1 MPISQPLVLYANTVP
16 LAEAHLTEWQEI
28 TFSCLPPLGGVTLA
42 LVVATPTQETPLQ
55 PFLHPGD
62 PTWYWRWNPK
72 NRLGQQTLI
81 LRLHDAAGQTTSYR
95 FRCTILPHKINEQHY
110 TLLLDDLNR
119 TLAMLPYAVT
129 GRSMAAAAPTTAT
142 SESAH
147 RHPHLLETAMAFF
160 DDHLPK
166 LEQVVYRIA
175 RQPHTRLLPTTT
187 RLPAER
193 SYDLS
198 HISRDLAH
206 TLPATPDSPYP
217 AEITHPA
224 TVTTVD
230 TYENRLL
237 KHLLHKL
244 WQRARTLAMLA
255 ADSPKTTRL
264 ASQAQ
269 TAATRIQYLLRLPFL
284 AEVQPLTMSYG
295 ATHILRHEP
304 GYRQVYRLWQQFREL
319 PDFTADVP
327 IMHLPIHDLPRLYEY
342 WCHLQLARVLV
353 ALDGCVVQQQ
363 QLLAVAPVDATV
375 PADHTL
381 YTPHLCEHQP
391 SLVLEWQGNMLALRY
406 QPRYR
411 PHTTAATADAADIA
425 DMPIGSLDP
434 HTHIP
439 DSVVEI
445 TPLHGDEPPVLL
457 IVDAKYRLTTSG
469 TLPQDALADAYTYL
483 GSIGDR
489 TGEVRVQ
496 HVALAYPA
504 ATPPE
509 TYTSRISLLPLL
521 PAQTE
526 SLATWLHE
534 HLTML

>member
-1 MPISQPLVLYANTVP
+1 MHRQPPVLYANTVP
-16 LAEAHLTEWQEI
+16 LTEAHLTEWQEI
-28 TFSCLPPLGGVTLA
+28 TFSCLPPSGVVALA
-42 LVVATPTQETPLQ
+42 LVVATEETPLQ
-55 PFLHPGD
+55 PFLQPGD
-62 PTWYWRWNPK
+62 STWYWRWNPK

-95 FRCTILPHKINEQHY
+95 FGCTILPHKLNEQHY
-110 TLLLDDLNR
+110 RLLLDDLNR
-119 TLAMLPYAVT
+119 TLAMLPYAIT
-129 GRSMAAAAPTTAT
+129 GKSIAGASPSLAT
-142 SESAH
+142 STSTQ
-147 RHPHLLETAMAFF
+147 RRPHLLETAMAFF

-187 RLPAER
+187 RLPAEHA
-193 SYDLS
+193 YDLS

-206 TLPATPDSPYP
+206 PLPATPDSPYP

-224 TVTTVD
+224 TVATPD

-237 KHLLHKL
+237 KHLLHQL

-255 ADSPKTTRL
+255 AESPATVRL

-269 TAATRIQYLLRLPFL
+269 TAASRIQHLLRLPFL
-284 AEVQPLTMSYG
+284 AEVQPLAMSYG
-295 ATHILRHEP
+295 ATHLLRHDHA
-304 GYRQVYRLWQQFREL
+304 YRQVYRLWQQFRAL
-319 PDFTADVP
+319 PDFTADAP
-327 IMHLPIHDLPRLYEY
+327 TMHLPIHDLPRLYEY
-342 WCHLQLARVLV
+342 WCHLQLARGLI
-353 ALDGCVVQQQ
+353 ALEGCIIHKQ
-363 QLLAVAPVDATV
+363 QLLAPAPVDD
-375 PADHTL
+375 PDHHTL
-381 YTPHLCEHQP
+381 HTPHLCEHQP
-391 SLVLEWQGNMLALRY
+391 SLVLEWQGNILALRY

-411 PHTTAATADAADIA
+411 PYAAADTADAADT
-425 DMPIGSLDP
+425 PIGSLDP

-469 TLPQDALADAYTYL
+469 SLPQDALADAYTYL

-489 TGEVRVQ
+489 MGEVRVQ

-504 ATPPE
+504 TTPPE

-521 PAQTE
+521 PEQTE
-526 SLATWLHE
+526 SLATWLHK